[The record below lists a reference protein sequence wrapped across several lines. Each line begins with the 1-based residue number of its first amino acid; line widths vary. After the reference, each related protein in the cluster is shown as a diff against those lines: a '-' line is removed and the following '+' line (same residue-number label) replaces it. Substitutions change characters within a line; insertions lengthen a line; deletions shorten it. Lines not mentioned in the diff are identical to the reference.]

1 MNFVAETEDTSETF
15 AWFGSR
21 NKNFN
26 PDRKAFVFFQ
36 VKNNIKLQYGE
47 TNIDNVFNVEE
58 NVKYTINWNKN
69 EVTINGNSVQN
80 FVQSEF
86 QSPDTLI
93 IFSTRNSIPDEWTPS
108 NEENVD
114 IRMAK
119 IKLYSCKIWNDN
131 ILVRDFIPV
140 LNKAGVPCLYDKV
153 EEKFYY
159 NQGEGEFLYGN
170 E

>member
-1 MNFVAETEDTSETF
+1 
-15 AWFGSR
+15 
-21 NKNFN
+21 
-26 PDRKAFVFFQ
+26 
-36 VKNNIKLQYGE
+36 
-47 TNIDNVFNVEE
+47 
-58 NVKYTINWNKN
+58 
-69 EVTINGNSVQN
+69 
-80 FVQSEF
+80 
-86 QSPDTLI
+86 
-93 IFSTRNSIPDEWTPS
+93 
-108 NEENVD
+108 
-114 IRMAK
+114 MAK